1 MISSI
6 NKELFLFPLVALF
19 LVVVVIECY
28 GFLYEFN
35 EILCLIEWLIA
46 GAVMWV
52 VV

>member
-1 MISSI
+1 MISPI
-6 NKELFLFPLVALF
+6 NKEFFLVPLIILF

-28 GFLYEFN
+28 GFMYEFN